1 MELSRKPGKVLSVFT
16 LAMINVIAID
26 SIRNL
31 PMNAS
36 VGYSIV
42 FYYILGS
49 LLFFIPCILITAE
62 LATHY
67 PKTGGSYVWTRHAFG
82 ARMGF
87 VTIWLLWIYN
97 VVWFPTILSF
107 IAATAVYWFAPELAN
122 SKAFL
127 VPTVVIVFILA
138 SLVNAFGMKV
148 ASSISIIGAIVGTI
162 LPMILI
168 IGFGIAWVSGVH
180 PLAIQPTIA
189 AFFPSI
195 DNLNNLS
202 LVVVVLFSLV
212 GIEMSAVHA
221 GEVKNPQRDF
231 PRALIISGVIIVVSL
246 ILSSLALAMVIPAHT
261 LNIISGID
269 QVFAT
274 LLAPYH
280 LQWLLPVTV
289 IMILV
294 GAFAGMAAWVLGPAK
309 GFMVAAAE
317 GGMPRWM
324 CAQNGKGAPVGVLVV
339 QAIVVFLIALLFLC
353 FDSVSTTYW
362 ILSVLTGQL
371 SLIYYV
377 ILFAA
382 AIRLRYIT
390 PIKTGAYRIP
400 GGKTGVWIVG
410 LVGVLSCIVAIL
422 LGFLPP
428 STVTVDHVLGYEAIL
443 IGGIIVFAGIPWLL
457 YRKPH

>member
-1 MELSRKPGKVLSVFT
+1 MEVSRKSGKVLSVFT

-49 LLFFIPCILITAE
+49 LLFFIPCMLMTAE

-67 PKTGGSYVWTRHAFG
+67 PKTGGSYVWARHAFG
-82 ARMGF
+82 HRMGF

-138 SLVNAFGMKV
+138 SLVNAFGMKM
-148 ASSISIIGAIVGTI
+148 ASSISIIGAIIGTI
-162 LPMILI
+162 LPMVLI
-168 IGFGIAWVSGVH
+168 IGFGIAWVVGGH
-180 PLAIQPTIA
+180 PLAIQPTVA
-189 AFFPSI
+189 GFFP
-195 DNLNNLS
+195 DMNNLNNLS

-231 PRALIISGVIIVVSL
+231 PRALMISGAIIVVSL
-246 ILSSLALAMVIPAHT
+246 ILSSLALALVIPAHT

-274 LLAPYH
+274 LLTPYH

-309 GFMVAAAE
+309 GFMVAAEE

-324 CAQNGKGAPVGVLVV
+324 CHHNRKGAPVGVLLV
-339 QAIVVFLIALLFLC
+339 QAIVVCLISLLFLC
-353 FDSVSTTYW
+353 FDSVNTAYW

-382 AIRLRYIT
+382 MIRLRYIT
-390 PIKTGAYRIP
+390 PAQAGAYRIP
-400 GGKTGVWIVG
+400 GGLKGVWITGLLGIFSCVG
-410 LVGVLSCIVAIL
+410 AIL

-428 STVTVDHVLGYEAIL
+428 SNITVGHIFGYEAIL
-443 IGGIIVFAGIPWLL
+443 IGGIVVFAGIPWLL
-457 YRKPH
+457 YRKPY